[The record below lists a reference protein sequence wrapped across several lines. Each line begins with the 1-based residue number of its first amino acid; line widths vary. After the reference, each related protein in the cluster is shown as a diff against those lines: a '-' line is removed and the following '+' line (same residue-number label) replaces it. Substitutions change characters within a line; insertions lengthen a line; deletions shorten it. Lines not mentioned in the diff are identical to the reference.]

1 MWGMP
6 VAKSFV
12 AYLRVSTDKQ
22 GADGNGID
30 AQSDSVARYV
40 ADSSAPLIA
49 TYVEVES
56 AAKHSLHNRPQLQAA
71 LAHAK
76 RTKSVL
82 LIAKLD
88 RLSRSVLV
96 TSQLLAANVEFVAVD
111 FPQANRLTI
120 QLMAVM
126 AEHESRLISERT
138 KAAMAAAKARG
149 ARFGATPETLAKA
162 TAASLRTRQL
172 RADNTESK
180 RA

>member
-1 MWGMP
+1 MG
-6 VAKSFV
+6 KRFV

-30 AQSDSVARYV
+30 AQRDSVARYV
-40 ADSSAPLIA
+40 ADTAGTLLA
-49 TYVEVES
+49 TYIEVES
-56 AAKHSLHNRPQLQAA
+56 AAKHSLNNRPQLQAA

-76 RTKSVL
+76 RTRSVL

-96 TSQLLAANVEFVAVD
+96 TSQLLAASVEFVAVD
-111 FPQANRLTI
+111 FPQANRLTV

-126 AEHESRLISERT
+126 AEYESRLISERT

-149 ARFGATPETLAKA
+149 ARFGASPETRGKLCLTKSQMH
-162 TAASLRTRQL
+162 ASGL
-172 RADNTESK
+172 
-180 RA
+180 

>member
-1 MWGMP
+1 MTR
-6 VAKSFV
+6 SYV

-22 GADGNGID
+22 GADGNGIG

-40 ADSSAPLIA
+40 ADTGGTLLA
-49 TYVEVES
+49 TYTEVES
-56 AAKHSLHNRPQLQAA
+56 AAKHSLKNRPQLQAA

-76 RTKSVL
+76 RTRSVL

-138 KAAMAAAKARG
+138 KAAMRAAKARG
-149 ARFGATPETLAKA
+149 ARFGASQETLAKA
-162 TAASLRTRQL
+162 TAASLRA
-172 RADNTESK
+172 RAR
-180 RA
+180 RASNNEPRTA

>member
-1 MWGMP
+1 M
-6 VAKSFV
+6 AKSFV

-22 GADGNGID
+22 GVSGNGID

-40 ADSSAPLIA
+40 ADTGGTLLT

-56 AAKHSLHNRPQLQAA
+56 AAKHNLKNRPQLQAA

-76 RTKSVL
+76 RSKSVL

-111 FPQANRLTI
+111 FPQANRLNDSTDGRNGR
-120 QLMAVM
+120 ARV
-126 AEHESRLISERT
+126 
-138 KAAMAAAKARG
+138 AAH
-149 ARFGATPETLAKA
+149 
-162 TAASLRTRQL
+162 L
-172 RADNTESK
+172 RAHEGCDAVCEVA
-180 RA
+180 RCEVRR

>member
-1 MWGMP
+1 M
-6 VAKSFV
+6 AKSFV

-30 AQSDSVARYV
+30 AQRDSVARYV
-40 ADSSAPLIA
+40 AGTGAPLIA

-56 AAKHSLHNRPQLQAA
+56 AAKHSLKNRPQLQAA

-76 RTKSVL
+76 RSKSVL

-149 ARFGATPETLAKA
+149 ARFGASQETLAKA
-162 TAASLRTRQL
+162 TAASLRARRL
-172 RADNTESK
+172 RASNTEPKS
-180 RA
+180 A

>member
-1 MWGMP
+1 M
-6 VAKSFV
+6 AKTFV

-30 AQSDSVARYV
+30 AQRDSVARYV
-40 ADSSAPLIA
+40 EDTGGTLLA
-49 TYVEVES
+49 TYTEVES
-56 AAKHSLHNRPQLQAA
+56 AAKHSLKNRPQLQAA

-76 RTKSVL
+76 RKRSVL

-162 TAASLRTRQL
+162 TAASLSS
-172 RADNTESK
+172 RARRASNTEP
-180 RA
+180 RTA

>member
-1 MWGMP
+1 M
-6 VAKSFV
+6 AKSFV

-22 GADGNGID
+22 GAYGNGID
-30 AQSDSVARYV
+30 AQRDSVARFIS
-40 ADSSAPLIA
+40 DTGGTLLA

-56 AAKHSLHNRPQLQAA
+56 AAKHNLKNRPQLQAA
-71 LAHAK
+71 LARAK
-76 RTKSVL
+76 RSKSVL

-126 AEHESRLISERT
+126 AEHESHLISERT

-162 TAASLRTRQL
+162 TAASLRARQM
-172 RADNTESK
+172 RGSNTEPINL
-180 RA
+180 

>member
-1 MWGMP
+1 MT
-6 VAKSFV
+6 KSFV

-40 ADSSAPLIA
+40 ADNSAPLIA

-56 AAKHSLHNRPQLQAA
+56 AAKHSLNNRPQLQAA

-149 ARFGATPETLAKA
+149 ATFGASSETLARA
-162 TAASLRTRQL
+162 TAASLRARRL
-172 RADNTESK
+172 RASNSEPMS
-180 RA
+180 A

>member
-1 MWGMP
+1 M
-6 VAKSFV
+6 AKSFV

-30 AQSDSVARYV
+30 AQRDSVARYV
-40 ADSSAPLIA
+40 ADTGGALLA
-49 TYVEVES
+49 TYTEVES
-56 AAKHSLHNRPQLQAA
+56 AAQHNLKNRPQLQAA

-138 KAAMAAAKARG
+138 KAAMRAAKARG
-149 ARFGATPETLAKA
+149 ATFGASPETLARA
-162 TAASLRTRQL
+162 TAASLRARRL
-172 RADNTESK
+172 RASNTEPKS
-180 RA
+180 A

>member
-1 MWGMP
+1 MP
-6 VAKSFV
+6 KSFV

-22 GADGNGID
+22 GVSGNGID

-40 ADSSAPLIA
+40 ADTGGTLLA

-56 AAKHSLHNRPQLQAA
+56 AAKHNLKNRPQLQAA

-76 RTKSVL
+76 RSKSVL

-126 AEHESRLISERT
+126 AEHESWLISERT
-138 KAAMAAAKARG
+138 KAAMRSAKLRG
-149 ARFGATPETLAKA
+149 ARFGASPETLQKA
-162 TAASLRTRQL
+162 TAASLRARRL
-172 RADNTESK
+172 RASNSGPK

>member
-1 MWGMP
+1 M
-6 VAKSFV
+6 AKSFV

-22 GADGNGID
+22 GLSGNGID

-40 ADSSAPLIA
+40 SETGGTLLT

-56 AAKHSLHNRPQLQAA
+56 AAKHNLKNRPQLQAA

-76 RTKSVL
+76 RSKSVL

-138 KAAMAAAKARG
+138 KAAMAAAKLRG
-149 ARFGATPETLAKA
+149 ARFGASAETLAKA
-162 TAASLRTRQL
+162 TAASLRARQL
-172 RADNTESK
+172 RASNSEPKS
-180 RA
+180 A